1 MLRDDFILDQI
12 DMIERFLQTVLFE
25 SPDELSGGIDNIRF
39 FDDQE
44 LIRSDLQRKI
54 ENHRYNEA
62 EDFLFEEI
70 EKDPKNDEMYKLGM
84 WFYHKLAQI
93 DEDTLEEH
101 NFSKDEVLEGLQEI
115 ERMRV
120 GN

>member
-1 MLRDDFILDQI
+1 
-12 DMIERFLQTVLFE
+12 
-25 SPDELSGGIDNIRF
+25 
-39 FDDQE
+39 
-44 LIRSDLQRKI
+44 
-54 ENHRYNEA
+54 
-62 EDFLFEEI
+62 
-70 EKDPKNDEMYKLGM
+70 MYKLGM